1 MKSLKLCSFVKNE
14 EQLKLIDASTTMY
27 QRFLK
32 QDYTDK
38 TARAFEAFGYAVLD
52 QNKETLKRSYKARRN
67 YSIN

>member
-1 MKSLKLCSFVKNE
+1 
-14 EQLKLIDASTTMY
+14 MY

>member
-1 MKSLKLCSFVKNE
+1 
-14 EQLKLIDASTTMY
+14 MY

-52 QNKETLKRSYKARRN
+52 QKQRDLKRSYKARRN